1 MNETERVRE
10 EIATLLRH
18 FVIEYEKAWR
28 GEPCKTPKNIA
39 AQILKIKG
47 LVVEADDQ
55 NMPNEGRNPR
65 YSPDSYH
72 AQLSY
77 GEAQQDILK
86 AGWRKVA

>member
-55 NMPNEGRNPR
+55 TLPKVKT
-65 YSPDSYH
+65 YCQL
-72 AQLSY
+72 AQ
-77 GEAQQDILK
+77 G
-86 AGWRKVA
+86 GVHP